1 MSFIEAKGLTFSY
14 GEGEPEVIKGLDLKI
29 EKGSYVAIIGRNGC
43 GKSTLAKLLCGLL
56 TPTGGS
62 VTVDGI
68 DITDEEGAVALRT
81 KCGMV
86 FQNPDNQLVASIVE
100 EDIAFAPENLGLP
113 REEIRAR
120 VDEALATVGMTEYS
134 AHATYKLSGGQ
145 KQRVAIAGILAMR
158 PECII
163 FDEATAMLDPNGRKE
178 IIAAMK
184 KLNSERGITVI
195 TITHYMNEAVEADR
209 VIVADEGGIAL
220 DGTPEEVFSQV
231 EKLSALSLSVPQ
243 VTSLLYGLETAGFPT
258 KRGVLHAMDA
268 ADEIEALF
276 GRCR

>member
-1 MSFIEAKGLTFSY
+1 MAFIEAKGLTFSY
-14 GEGEPEVIKGLDLKI
+14 GEGEPEVIKGLDLGI

-56 TPTGGS
+56 TPTDGS

-68 DITDEEGAVALRT
+68 DITDEENAVRLRT

-134 AHATYKLSGGQ
+134 AHATY
-145 KQRVAIAGILAMR
+145 
-158 PECII
+158 
-163 FDEATAMLDPNGRKE
+163 
-178 IIAAMK
+178 
-184 KLNSERGITVI
+184 
-195 TITHYMNEAVEADR
+195 
-209 VIVADEGGIAL
+209 
-220 DGTPEEVFSQV
+220 
-231 EKLSALSLSVPQ
+231 
-243 VTSLLYGLETAGFPT
+243 
-258 KRGVLHAMDA
+258 
-268 ADEIEALF
+268 
-276 GRCR
+276 